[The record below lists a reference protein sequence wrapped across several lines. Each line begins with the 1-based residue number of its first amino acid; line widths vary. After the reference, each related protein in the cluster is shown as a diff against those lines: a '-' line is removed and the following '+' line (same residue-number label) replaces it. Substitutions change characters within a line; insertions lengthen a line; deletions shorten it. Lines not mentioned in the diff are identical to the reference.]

1 MIKLIERNNIFA
13 RFKIIASEIAKIQ
26 DSFYDHELYSD
37 IEDDNDEKIYRAAF
51 DALNYEKKQ
60 QNYDIKILTIENKNI
75 KTYSK
80 VLHGAISKL
89 FNSIDVKEIF
99 IISALKINFFDSL
112 YNKYKPL
119 TNAYKKL
126 EEITNVKY
134 YDEAL
139 CLKELSE
146 EITDIIFWLTRC
158 CPDMENIIIF
168 DKLERYYL
176 NICKYGNIHFTGLN
190 GNKISKEVIAKIGLR
205 CIEGREYDQFSD
217 DGAIN
222 GRRINI

>member
-1 MIKLIERNNIFA
+1 MVELIERNNIFA
-13 RFKIIASEIAKIQ
+13 HYKIIASEVAKIQ
-26 DSFYDHELYSD
+26 DSLFDHELYSD
-37 IEDDNDEKIYRAAF
+37 IEDDNDKKIYRAAF
-51 DALNYEKKQ
+51 DALNYEKSQ
-60 QNYDIKILTIENKNI
+60 QNYDIKILTIEHNII

-80 VLHGAISKL
+80 VLCETISKL
-89 FNSIDVKEIF
+89 FNGIDVKEIF
-99 IISALKINFFDSL
+99 IISGLKVNFFNSL

-126 EEITNVKY
+126 EAITNVKY

-158 CPDMENIIIF
+158 SPDMDNIIIF

-190 GNKISKEVIAKIGLR
+190 GKKISKEDLAKIGLR
-205 CIEGREYDQFSD
+205 CIEGREYDQFSN

-222 GRRINI
+222 GRRIYI